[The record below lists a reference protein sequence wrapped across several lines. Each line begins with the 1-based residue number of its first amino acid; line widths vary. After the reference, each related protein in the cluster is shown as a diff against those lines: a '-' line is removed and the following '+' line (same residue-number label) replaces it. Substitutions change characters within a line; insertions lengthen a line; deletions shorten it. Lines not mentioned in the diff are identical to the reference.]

1 MLIDGISGSGK
12 SSIVEAIIWV
22 LYGKGRVDSRS
33 LIRNGATK
41 MSVEIVLYDD
51 NDEYRIERKTNNKG
65 KSSLTVGKK
74 TPKGNYLPVK
84 ISGNKAVQSYIEKEL
99 LRSSYL
105 LFINS
110 IVYPQDNIESFVKQT
125 AAKRKDVILEIANVS
140 DYDEYL
146 EKTKK
151 TINECQT
158 TLIEGNSTIL
168 TLNSVIEEDKMYVV
182 PIDELSKSKKETEL
196 EIEKL
201 EKVVA
206 NLRETEKGYIAI
218 QSKCDSHKTTL
229 SSSKV
234 EFNELNSA
242 ISDINQKLIELDD
255 SKIQELENSIEQ
267 LPKFKEDMKKIA
279 ETEALAL
286 EWNKKMMEVTNRD
299 KPIDM
304 NYDEDIEYL
313 NERLIATMKKE
324 TFMCPEINK
333 ECPHFSKDKNESI
346 KRLGDNLAN
355 KQKEKEKFIKDQIV
369 YEQKIAELGQQPE
382 VDSGSKYLVAGQV
395 EKMQAIE
402 IELNELKSSSKANK
416 TILINTLETSNKRL
430 CEVTKSITELE
441 NDIAGAAE
449 LLKEHD
455 ELRDRMISIES
466 NIRGDLT
473 PKLNLINEKIS
484 AVKMAEKRTEKNKKK
499 IKEVKKSMEKAEEA
513 VRILKLLKEAFGNN
527 GIKSIVIDY
536 IIPRLEDRINDI
548 LSKLSSFSV
557 CLDTQKSS
565 AKGDSTIEGLF
576 ITIYNEQ
583 NESFDFSSYS
593 GGEKVKISMSINE
606 ALSRLTKINFRV
618 FDESIISL
626 DDESTQKF
634 LSTMEV
640 IQQQIDQFMC
650 VSHIQEVKD
659 MFNKKINIEK
669 INGIS
674 TVRI

>member
-593 GGEKVKISMSINE
+593 GGERLKIVVAISE
-606 ALSRLTKINFRV
+606 ALAEIQNIGFRV
-618 FDESIISL
+618 LDELFIGL
-626 DDESTQKF
+626 DEESTEKF
-634 LSTMEV
+634 ADVMAALQERFEQLFC
-640 IQQQIDQFMC
+640 I
-650 VSHIQEVKD
+650 SHLRNIKD
-659 MFNKKINIEK
+659 MFDKKIEVKK

-674 TVRI
+674 TI